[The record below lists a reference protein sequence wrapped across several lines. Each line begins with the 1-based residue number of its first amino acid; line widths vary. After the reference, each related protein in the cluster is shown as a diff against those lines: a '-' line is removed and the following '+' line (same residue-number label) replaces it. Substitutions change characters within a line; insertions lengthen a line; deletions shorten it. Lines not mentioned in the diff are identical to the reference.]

1 MIRKKNARRT
11 TALPAVTPIR
21 DDDLREVAG
30 GRKARGTQQEFLRF
44 TLRDATITSVSSS

>member
-1 MIRKKNARRT
+1 MIRKKNAPRT

-30 GRKARGTQQEFLRF
+30 GRKAGGTQQEFLKF
-44 TLRDATITSVSSS
+44 TLRDATLTSVSSS